1 MAKVKCIHCGKEFVI
16 PKKTKEIN
24 PNSKEIVDII
34 EVFSKINPDIR
45 YGHRGYRNDAEALI
59 KRFGV
64 EEALN
69 FAKFAVKIQ
78 GQPFS
83 PTITTP
89 TALRNK
95 LGDLMV
101 YYKKSSSGRT
111 AHIK

>member
-1 MAKVKCIHCGKEFVI
+1 MKVKCIHCGKEFVI
-16 PKKTKEIN
+16 PKKIKEIN
-24 PNSKEIVDII
+24 PNAKVISDII
-34 EVFSKINPDIR
+34 EIFSDINPTIN
-45 YGHRGYRNDAEALI
+45 YGHRGYRSDADAII
-59 KRFGV
+59 KKFGA

-89 TALRNK
+89 TALKNK

-111 AHIK
+111 VHIK